1 MPKAPTTGAFP
12 GLDPD
17 SIAQAQQRYLE
28 AWAGAGQIMS
38 DAAQM
43 VLRCQAEMTTAT
55 MRKLWSGQAALA
67 DGRNDQ
73 LQPMQHLGRMSDLCE
88 IAFAHYQEM
97 AAIMLK
103 AQTESLEVLADC
115 ATAAAADAKR
125 AAA

>member
-1 MPKAPTTGAFP
+1 
-12 GLDPD
+12 LDPD

-43 VLRCQAEMTTAT
+43 VLRRQAEMTIAT

-67 DGRNDQ
+67 NGRDHQ
-73 LQPMQHLGRMSDLCE
+73 LQPTQHLESVSDLCE
-88 IAFAHYQEM
+88 IALAHYQEM
-97 AAIMLK
+97 VAIVLK

-115 ATAAAADAKR
+115 ATAAAADARR